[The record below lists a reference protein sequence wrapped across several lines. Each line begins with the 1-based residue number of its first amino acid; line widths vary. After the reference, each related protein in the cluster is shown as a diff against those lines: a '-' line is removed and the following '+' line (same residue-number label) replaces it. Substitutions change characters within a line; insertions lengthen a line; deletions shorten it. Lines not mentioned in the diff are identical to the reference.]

1 MKTFLYAGYSTNKR
15 RTRVRYANDG
25 SRVKTL
31 ERNEHTDIN
40 IFSLP
45 SAMSKLEAV
54 KWLINGH
61 FDGGDAELAQVFA
74 DELARLEKDEPTVE
88 VAEDAA
94 VEETVAEE
102 VVAEE
107 TVAEEDFA

>member
-45 SAMSKLEAV
+45 YAMSKLEAV

-88 VAEDAA
+88 
-94 VEETVAEE
+94 ETVAEE
-102 VVAEE
+102 VV
-107 TVAEEDFA
+107 VEEDFA

>member
-40 IFSLP
+40 IFTLP
-45 SAMSKLEAV
+45 YPMNKLEAV
-54 KWLINGH
+54 KWLIEGH
-61 FDGGDAELAQVFA
+61 FDGGDADLAQIFA
-74 DELARLEKDEPTVE
+74 DELARLEKGEPASEAVDEV
-88 VAEDAA
+88 VAD
-94 VEETVAEE
+94 VE

-107 TVAEEDFA
+107 VFA